1 MENIYNLVLDL
12 KQKITQTE
20 IVIPQLDNN
29 THKFSMKVTQ
39 NGDEYVLEDEITS
52 ELAILKTDGQFVV
65 LPAQKMGST
74 YTATLTEQALTTA
87 GITKAELRFKKNDEL
102 LTSTQFNF
110 LVREVIVNNEKIKST
125 SEYKALEGLINEAKA
140 MQESLKKGEVVL
152 GDVNKIKEDLAEIK
166 ESILNKSKELND
178 KLASADEKINEIN
191 SCITKA
197 ETVLNNFEN
206 SQNKID
212 NLSNLLKEL
221 NKIQLTLDE
230 LNKSIN
236 NANTQKAELNA
247 SIESAKTE
255 KSNLESKISEGKQT
269 ATNLESKTFIANA
282 TKSQLEQAN
291 TAATNAKQ
299 SLESTTATANDTKAK
314 LDNLNRLGNTLSS
327 DLSNKISQ
335 GGNLNS
341 SLATSISSASTAKSN
356 LDGSITNA
364 ESTNT
369 SLKATDTE
377 AKKTETSIK
386 DLMSQLG
393 KTENEVKQIIAS
405 GDLSKYVTD
414 PKLQEALKLYATK
427 DELSGKID
435 KSQITDDIYGGGSSN
450 IAVSQK
456 GLTTLI
462 NDFTQEISNQQA
474 QINDKA
480 NKSEIPKKL
489 SQLENDKTFKT
500 EAEIQELIN
509 NSTKLKKE
517 IVTSLP
523 ATGKEDV
530 IYLLKNKGD
539 YNNVYTEYLWINGS
553 WEIIGDTKVDLTDY
567 AKKADIKT
575 RLSDMIS
582 DNTHRTVTDSE
593 KSTWNNKVDK
603 VDGKSLS
610 TNDYTDSDKAK
621 VDAIP
626 SSPKYTDTTY
636 GLASQ
641 SSNGLMSAADKKRLD
656 NIKEQVALTETQYN
670 ALSSTQQNDSK
681 KIYFIKA

>member
-29 THKFSMKVTQ
+29 THKFNMKVTQ

-87 GITKAELRFKKNDEL
+87 GITKAELRFKKSDEL
-102 LTSTQFNF
+102 LASTQFSF
-110 LVREVIVNNEKIKST
+110 LVREVIVSNKNIKST
-125 SEYKALEGLINEAKA
+125 TEYKALEGLINEAKS
-140 MQESLKKGEVVL
+140 MQESLKKGESVL
-152 GDVNKIKEDLAEIK
+152 GDVNKIKEDLAVIK

-197 ETVLNNFEN
+197 ETVLNSFEN

-236 NANTQKAELNA
+236 NANTQKTELNT

-255 KSNLESKISEGKQT
+255 KSNLDAKIAEGKQT
-269 ATNLESKTFIANA
+269 ATNLENKTSAANT

-291 TAATNAKQ
+291 TTASNAKQ
-299 SLESTTATANDTKAK
+299 SLESATATANDARAK
-314 LDNLNRLGNTLSS
+314 LDNSNRLGNTLSS

-341 SLATSISSASTAKSN
+341 SLAASISSANNAKRD
-356 LDGSITNA
+356 LDGSISNA

-369 SLKATDTE
+369 SLTATDTE
-377 AKKTETSIK
+377 AKNTESLIR
-386 DLMSQLG
+386 DLMSQLNLT
-393 KTENEVKQIIAS
+393 KEEVQGIIAS
-405 GDLSKYVTD
+405 GNLDQYVTD
-414 PKLQEALKLYATK
+414 PKLQETLKSYATK
-427 DELSGKID
+427 ADLQGID
-435 KSQITDDIYGGGSSN
+435 
-450 IAVSQK
+450 V
-456 GLTTLI
+456 
-462 NDFTQEISNQQA
+462 
-474 QINDKA
+474 
-480 NKSEIPKKL
+480 
-489 SQLENDKTFKT
+489 
-500 EAEIQELIN
+500 
-509 NSTKLKKE
+509 
-517 IVTSLP
+517 
-523 ATGKEDV
+523 
-530 IYLLKNKGD
+530 
-539 YNNVYTEYLWINGS
+539 
-553 WEIIGDTKVDLTDY
+553 
-567 AKKADIKT
+567 
-575 RLSDMIS
+575 
-582 DNTHRTVTDSE
+582 
-593 KSTWNNKVDK
+593 
-603 VDGKSLS
+603 
-610 TNDYTDSDKAK
+610 
-621 VDAIP
+621 
-626 SSPKYTDTTY
+626 TTY

-670 ALSSTQQNDSK
+670 ALSSAQQNDAT